1 MGRVELD
8 AVDSTNAEALRR
20 LPDLEGPCWIMA
32 RRQTAGR
39 GRRGRPWSDP
49 DGNFAASLALRPEV
63 PAAQSALVSFVAALA
78 LHDSLCALTGQP
90 SAFALKW
97 PNDVL
102 AGGGK
107 VSGILLEG
115 AGTAA
120 RADHLIVGIGVN
132 LVGAPATVSADGLHA
147 VSLVAVTGTR
157 LRPQTLLDRLAPD
170 FARWYE
176 TLMRAGFA
184 PLREAWIAR
193 AAGLGE
199 VITARTG
206 RDTLRGV
213 FETIDETGALVLRIG
228 VARRIVP
235 AADVFF

>member
-1 MGRVELD
+1 MGRVLLD
-8 AVDSTNAEALRR
+8 AVDSTNAEAMRR
-20 LPDLEGPCWIMA
+20 LPQLEGPCWILA

-132 LVGAPATVSADGLHA
+132 LVRAPATVSADGLPA

>member
-132 LVGAPATVSADGLHA
+132 LVGAPATVSADGLPA